1 MLFPQN
7 FLPPSLSLGLS
18 LGLVASGLLLS
29 PGSASAQS
37 VATTTVPTTDVVIP
51 TDGSPVPSRPSGSP
65 IATPLP
71 STGNVPLSAVRFSCQ
86 ASNGRY
92 SVMYQPESQPSKYFA
107 WAVPQQMGGGWT
119 PEKRCR
125 EISARLELYRPDG
138 LVEMQTGTENGYNT
152 VCVTTDN
159 VPGCRIV
166 FTVPKGQDPVATR
179 DGVFSNLAIAD
190 SGQQTAGVYTYQD
203 NSGKALLNQ
212 IGGALKVDLG
222 GLLGTQANPVAAPAR
237 TGIALKPFLD
247 RADGGSGAQLQSG
260 GTTIVKAP
268 AAVAKPVAAPS
279 KGRRLRN
286 LFR

>member
-7 FLPPSLSLGLS
+7 CLTRSLS
-18 LGLVASGLLLS
+18 LGLVASGLLLA
-29 PGSASAQS
+29 PGAVLAQS

-51 TDGSPVPSRPSGSP
+51 TDSGTGSPVTGTP
-65 IATPLP
+65 IGTPLP

-92 SVMYQPESQPSKYFA
+92 SVMYQPESQPTKYFA

-138 LVEMQTGTENGYNT
+138 LVEMQTGRENGYNT

-166 FTVPKGQDPVATR
+166 FTVPQGQDPVATR

-212 IGGALKVDLG
+212 LGGALKVDLG
-222 GLLGTQANPVAAPAR
+222 GLFGSKANSVAAPAR

-268 AAVAKPVAAPS
+268 AAAKPAAKPS
-279 KGRRLRN
+279 QGRRLRN